1 MIRSAFFD
9 TMVKIIMVTYTLK
22 NELIRP
28 GRQIDFAKELN
39 PEQLEV
45 VLNGDG
51 PCLVLAG
58 AGSGKTRTLVY
69 RVVNLISRGVR
80 PQEIMLVTFTNKAA
94 KEMLERINLALGA
107 DAVGLWGGT
116 FHHIGNR
123 LLRMYGERI
132 NIKSDFTILDSEDSL
147 SLIKNCVN
155 SAGAPSDKYFPKA
168 RVIHSIISLSTNLC
182 RGVKETI
189 ADRYDYLKPEYVPF
203 IERIAES
210 YRGRKIAINALDF
223 DDLLL
228 KWKELLETDHELR
241 ARLGEKFKYI
251 LVDEYQ
257 DTNYL
262 QSKIIS
268 LLAAPQNNVLVVGD
282 DSQSIYGFR
291 GADVNNILNFPEVF
305 GGPAGASGSDARKVK
320 IFRLDINYRST
331 PEILALAN
339 YSINKNENKFEK
351 NLQAIKPAGDL
362 PAVAALTDNYQ
373 QADFVCQ
380 RVLDLQRENGWPLS
394 EIAVLFRSHFQ
405 CLELEMEL
413 NKRNIPYQMRG
424 GMRFFEQAHLKD
436 VLAFL
441 KIVAN
446 AKDEVSWLRILS
458 MQGGIGEATA
468 DKIWQQI
475 YPLSGL
481 SEVLNLE
488 IKLGAKAAVG
498 WTSLKRIL
506 LQLEKIGR
514 SDLPKMVEAVL
525 RYGYEDYL
533 KSTFE
538 NYQERLEDLNQLIA
552 FVSTYDDLQRF
563 LTDTALSE
571 NFRAEATGP
580 DAENGA
586 ADQSDQLILSTIHQA
601 KGLEW
606 KAVFVIGLADGLF
619 PHAKTYDRPQEL
631 SEERRLFYVAS
642 TRAREAL
649 YLTYPLFSQD
659 NILRPSPF
667 IRELPADMYERWDI
681 EDGGAYNQEEEK
693 VIFYDDDGEIRDA
706 NDDSNRISGAKAKGR
721 LMDFD
726 WHL

>member
-1 MIRSAFFD
+1 
-9 TMVKIIMVTYTLK
+9 MVTYKLQ
-22 NELIRP
+22 NEPRAVKSD
-28 GRQIDFAKELN
+28 IDYAKELN

-69 RVVNLISRGVR
+69 RVVYLLNRGVR

-94 KEMLERINLALGA
+94 KEMLERINIALGA
-107 DAVGLWGGT
+107 DATGLWGGT

-147 SLIKNCVN
+147 SLIKSCVN
-155 SAGAPSDKYFPKA
+155 SSGAPSDKYFPKA

-182 RGVKETI
+182 RGVRQTI
-189 ADRYDYLKPEYVPF
+189 EDRYDYLKPEYISY
-203 IERIAES
+203 IEKIAEA

-241 ARLGEKFKYI
+241 ARLGDKFKYI

-305 GGPAGASGSDARKVK
+305 AKIAGVGEAQKVK

-351 NLQAIKPAGDL
+351 NLQAIKPKGEM

-380 RVLDLQRENGWPLS
+380 RILDLQRENGWPLS

-446 AKDEVSWLRILS
+446 LKDEVSWLRILS
-458 MQGGIGEATA
+458 MQGGIGEMTA

-475 YPLSGL
+475 FPLAGL
-481 SEVLNLE
+481 ADVLNLE
-488 IKLGAKAAVG
+488 IKLGAKALAG
-498 WTSLKRIL
+498 WNSLKRIL
-506 LQLEKIGR
+506 SQLEKNGR
-514 SDLPKMVEAVL
+514 SDLPKMVETVL

-533 KSTFE
+533 KANFE
-538 NYQERLEDLNQLIA
+538 NYQERLEDLNQLTA
-552 FVSTYDDLQRF
+552 FVSTYNDLQRF
-563 LTDTALSE
+563 LSDTALSE
-571 NFRAEATGP
+571 NFRAESTEPETEG
-580 DAENGA
+580 GV
-586 ADQSDQLILSTIHQA
+586 ADQTEQLILSTIHQA

-631 SEERRLFYVAS
+631 DEERRLFYVAS
-642 TRAREAL
+642 TRARDAL

-667 IRELPADMYERWDI
+667 IRELPAAMYERWDI

-693 VIFYDDDGEIRDA
+693 VIFYDDDGEKLPETGKI
-706 NDDSNRISGAKAKGR
+706 KTK
-721 LMDFD
+721 LMDFN

>member
-1 MIRSAFFD
+1 
-9 TMVKIIMVTYTLK
+9 MVTYKLQ
-22 NELIRP
+22 NEQRAPKSDINY
-28 GRQIDFAKELN
+28 AKELN

-69 RVVNLISRGVR
+69 RVVYLLNKGVR
-80 PQEIMLVTFTNKAA
+80 AQDIMLVTFTNKAA
-94 KEMLERINLALGA
+94 KEMLERINVALGS
-107 DAVGLWGGT
+107 DATGLWGGT

-147 SLIKNCVN
+147 SLIKSCVN
-155 SAGAPSDKYFPKA
+155 SSGAPSDKYFPKA
-168 RVIHSIISLSTNLC
+168 RVIHSIISLSSNLC
-182 RGVKETI
+182 KGVKETI
-189 ADRYDYLKPEYVPF
+189 ADRYDYLKPEYIPF
-203 IERIAES
+203 IEQIATA
-210 YRGRKIAINALDF
+210 YHGRKIAINALDF
-223 DDLLL
+223 DDLLI

-305 GGPAGASGSDARKVK
+305 AQFAESKEKDKVK

-339 YSINKNENKFEK
+339 FSINKNENKFEK
-351 NLQAIKPAGDL
+351 NLQAIKTKGEM

-380 RVLDLQRENGWPLS
+380 RVLDFQRENGWALS

-436 VLAFL
+436 VLAFM

-446 AKDEVSWLRILS
+446 IKDEVSWLRILS
-458 MQGGIGEATA
+458 MQGGIGEMTA

-475 YPLSGL
+475 FKCNSLSDVIPTEAGERSVVEESL
-481 SEVLNLE
+481 
-488 IKLGAKAAVG
+488 KLGAKASAG
-498 WTSLKRIL
+498 WNSLKRIL
-506 LQLEKIGR
+506 SQLEKNGR
-514 SDLPKMVEAVL
+514 NDLPKMVETVL

-552 FVSTYDDLQRF
+552 FVSTYNDLQRF

-571 NFRAEATGP
+571 NFRAESTEP
-580 DAENGA
+580 DTENGA
-586 ADQSDQLILSTIHQA
+586 VDQSEQLILSTIHQA

-631 SEERRLFYVAS
+631 AEERRLFYVAS
-642 TRAREAL
+642 TRARDAL

-667 IRELPADMYERWDI
+667 IRELPSNMYERWDI
-681 EDGGAYNQEEEK
+681 EDGGVYNQEEEK
-693 VIFYDDDGEIRDA
+693 VIFYDNDGEKLPET
-706 NDDSNRISGAKAKGR
+706 GKVKKG
-721 LMDFD
+721 LMDFNPD
-726 WHL
+726 LWS